1 MDIPRSALPPGVLS
15 LHILPAEH
23 HDRDWDAIIV
33 PREVKERLLS
43 QALLVLQHG
52 RKLSM
57 LSGLPHGLIVLAG
70 PPGTGKTTMARGLAQ
85 VAALALARQGA
96 TALVEINPHAF
107 PSDMLGESQRNV
119 TRLLTET
126 IPEIANRRPFVVV
139 LIDEVESFAVRR
151 SSASFDANPVDVHR
165 ATDAVLLGIDEIA
178 KNLPSVLFVTTT
190 NFIEAVDEAFLSRA
204 DLVMKF
210 SLPDRETIER
220 ILDHALGELAVQWPA
235 LLPLTEDRAH
245 LSQLASMCEGWDG
258 RRIRKLVLAAL
269 AQRLEVA
276 RDPSTMSWEDLL
288 AAARKKGGVE
298 WAGGRAPTS
307 RELFPD
313 VPKELM
319 HDHDHGH
326 ALHDDHHHHHDQDN
340 DHDHTHG
347 HRHTHTHQK
356 DEV

>member
-1 MDIPRSALPPGVLS
+1 MERPRTALPPGVLS
-15 LHILPAEH
+15 MHVLPANH

-33 PREVKERLLS
+33 PREVKERLLA

-52 RKLSM
+52 RQLSM

-70 PPGTGKTTMARGLAQ
+70 PPGTGKTTLARGLAQ

-96 TALVEINPHAF
+96 TVLLEINPHAF

-126 IPEIANRRPFVVV
+126 VPEIAARRPFTVV

-151 SSASFDANPVDVHR
+151 SAASFEANPVDVHR

-190 NFIEAVDEAFLSRA
+190 NFIDAVDEAFLSRA
-204 DLVMKF
+204 DLVMRF
-210 SLPDRETIER
+210 ALPDRDAIER
-220 ILDHALGELAVQWPA
+220 ILAHALGELAVQWPA
-235 LLPLTEDRAH
+235 LLPLTRDAER
-245 LSQLASMCEGWDG
+245 LSELAALCDGWDG
-258 RRIRKLVLAAL
+258 RRLRKLILAAL

-276 RDPSTMSWEDLL
+276 RDPARLSWQDLFS
-288 AAARKKGGVE
+288 AARKQGGVE
-298 WAGGRAPTS
+298 WAGGAAPAS

-326 ALHDDHHHHHDQDN
+326 GPHK
-340 DHDHTHG
+340 
-347 HRHTHTHQK
+347 HTHTHHH
-356 DEV
+356 DDGTHHTHEHDS

>member
-1 MDIPRSALPPGVLS
+1 MMDRGRAALPPGVLS
-15 LHILPAEH
+15 LHVLPAEH

-33 PREVKERLLS
+33 PREVKERLLA
-43 QALLVLQHG
+43 QALLVLEHG

-126 IPEIANRRPFVVV
+126 VPEIAARRPFTVV

-151 SSASFDANPVDVHR
+151 STASFETNPVDVHR

-204 DLVMKF
+204 DLVMRF
-210 SLPDRETIER
+210 ALPDRDTIAR
-220 ILDHALGELAVQWPA
+220 ILAHALGELAVQWPA
-235 LLPLTEDRAH
+235 LVPLARDAAR
-245 LSQLASMCEGWDG
+245 LSELAALCDGWDG

-276 RDPSTMSWEDLL
+276 RDPAKLSWEDLFS
-288 AAARKKGGVE
+288 AARKKGGVE
-298 WAGGRAPTS
+298 WAGGTAPTS

-326 ALHDDHHHHHDQDN
+326 SL
-340 DHDHTHG
+340 
-347 HRHTHTHQK
+347 HRHTHTHQH
-356 DEV
+356 DEDEHSRS

>member
-70 PPGTGKTTMARGLAQ
+70 PPGTGRTTMGRGLAQ
-85 VAALALARQGA
+85 VAAPAPARQGP
-96 TALVEINPHAF
+96 TTPLEINPHAF

-126 IPEIANRRPFVVV
+126 VPEIAARRPFTVV
-139 LIDEVESFAVRR
+139 LLDEVESFAVSR
-151 SSASFDANPVDVHR
+151 SSASFEANPVDVHR

-178 KNLPSVLFVTTT
+178 RKLPSVLFVTTT

-204 DLVMKF
+204 ALVMRF
-210 SLPDRETIER
+210 ALPDAATVAR
-220 ILDHALGELAVQWPA
+220 ILESAIGELAVQWPA
-235 LLPLTEDRAH
+235 VLPLARDKERIRE
-245 LSQLASMCEGWDG
+245 LAAIGAGCDG
-258 RRIRKLVLAAL
+258 RRR
-269 AQRLEVA
+269 
-276 RDPSTMSWEDLL
+276 
-288 AAARKKGGVE
+288 
-298 WAGGRAPTS
+298 
-307 RELFPD
+307 
-313 VPKELM
+313 
-319 HDHDHGH
+319 
-326 ALHDDHHHHHDQDN
+326 
-340 DHDHTHG
+340 
-347 HRHTHTHQK
+347 
-356 DEV
+356 

>member
-1 MDIPRSALPPGVLS
+1 MERARNALPPGVLS
-15 LHILPAEH
+15 VHVLPAEH

-33 PREVKERLLS
+33 PREVKERLLG

-85 VAALALARQGA
+85 VAALALAREGA
-96 TALVEINPHAF
+96 TTLLEVNPHAF

-126 IPEIANRRPFVVV
+126 IPEFAARRPFTVV
-139 LIDEVESFAVRR
+139 LIDEVESFAVSR
-151 SSASFDANPVDVHR
+151 SAASFEANPVDVHR

-178 KNLPSVLFVTTT
+178 RKLPSVLFVTTT
-190 NFIEAVDEAFLSRA
+190 NFIEAVDAAFLSRA
-204 DLVMKF
+204 DLVMRF
-210 SLPDRETIER
+210 SLPDRETIAR
-220 ILDHALGELAVQWPA
+220 ILESALGELAVQWPELRA
-235 LLPLTEDRAH
+235 MAGDRPRIEE
-245 LSQLASMCEGWDG
+245 LSHHCEGWDG
-258 RRIRKLVLAAL
+258 RRVRKLVLAAL

-276 RDPSTMSWEDLL
+276 RDPAKLRWDDFFE
-288 AAARKKGGVE
+288 AARKKGGVE
-298 WAGGRAPTS
+298 WAGGPAPAS

-313 VPKELM
+313 VPKSAM

-326 ALHDDHHHHHDQDN
+326 PHTTHTHHHDD
-340 DHDHTHG
+340 DHSNS
-347 HRHTHTHQK
+347 
-356 DEV
+356 